1 MWRSQKSVIV
11 TLLCVAVLVASLA
24 GAGCAPTGDGGEGQW
39 ETPNSTGNGGEGP
52 PGMPSGEGP
61 PGMPWGD
68 GEPGMPN
75 DVLARV
81 AEILGIDQQTLEDA
95 FAQAQTEVGEATPGG
110 GFSEAV
116 MTRTAEILE
125 IEEQDLQDA
134 FAQAL
139 SEMEDEAPSQR
150 PPDGNWTPRGPNEE

>member
-11 TLLCVAVLVASLA
+11 TLLGVMVLVASLA
-24 GAGCAPTGDGGEGQW
+24 GAGCAPSGNGGEGQW
-39 ETPNSTGNGGEGP
+39 EMPNSAGNWGEGP
-52 PGMPSGEGP
+52 PGG
-61 PGMPWGD
+61 PWGD

-75 DVLARV
+75 NVLARV
-81 AEILGIDQQTLEDA
+81 AEILGIDQQSLEDA
-95 FAQAQTEVGEATPGG
+95 FAQAQTEMGDVTPGD

-125 IEEQDLQDA
+125 IEQQDLQDA

-139 SEMEDEAPSQR
+139 SEMADEAPWRR
-150 PPDGNWTPRGPNEE
+150 PSDGNWTPREPSEE

>member
-24 GAGCAPTGDGGEGQW
+24 GAGCASPGDGGEGQW

-52 PGMPSGEGP
+52 PGMP
-61 PGMPWGD
+61 WGD
-68 GEPGMPN
+68 GEPAMPN

-81 AEILGIDQQTLEDA
+81 AEILGIDQQSLEDA
-95 FAQAQTEVGEATPGG
+95 FAQAQTEMGDVTPGD

-125 IEEQDLQDA
+125 IEQQELQDA

-139 SEMEDEAPSQR
+139 SEMADEAPWQR
-150 PPDGNWTPRGPNEE
+150 PSDGNWTPRGTNEE